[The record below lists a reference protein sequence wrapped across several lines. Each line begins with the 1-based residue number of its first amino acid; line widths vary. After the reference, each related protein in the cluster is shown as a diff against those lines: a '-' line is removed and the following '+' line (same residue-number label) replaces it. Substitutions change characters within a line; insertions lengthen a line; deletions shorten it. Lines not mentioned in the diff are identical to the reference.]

1 MKTLKLCF
9 LFLAFVLIVGGPQS
23 PCSAYKFSLGEPSD
37 ERIDFKPM
45 EQYMEIKLISMNLPE
60 IAEPHWY
67 KEIFLHR
74 KEFGLGYIEVTL
86 GTKAESH
93 TIKTMAFSYE
103 KEGANQYRY
112 KSLGISPDAS
122 TSLSGQFPFPL
133 HDQVQIRIVVKNF
146 ESAEN
151 IGLAKRILNMAKGS
165 GLEGLQAYSHVF
177 NTASVAFGVIEN
189 LFPPAVKDD
198 EILIAVSAED
208 ITHRYHSVLFRDN
221 GNEEFELFRLGF
233 YPQKS
238 LLPRLSF
245 AEALQSHRIKRA
257 DFWEEAIVNAARL
270 LENQGL
276 TPLLTILR
284 SFAKDLRQEDL
295 TYKDKVLF
303 LAQAIHSWA
312 SKAVDG
318 FTYANKFRVFTAS
331 NFRSIQLSAGDRKW
345 LKGTPWD
352 FPGGDC
358 VTPACRAVADFIAKS
373 VVRDKGA
380 LNYIRNGFQFTVD
393 DTPVF
398 IEKDNYFESLMIIHD
413 SEFEMQFVGHSIV
426 FRFTRG
432 DLPIKYN
439 ERFYKDKT
447 IDVYINQDEQGH
459 YISSIRVL

>member
-1 MKTLKLCF
+1 MRTLKRCF
-9 LFLAFVLIVGGPQS
+9 LFLALVLIVLEQPS
-23 PCSAYKFSLGEPSD
+23 PCNGYNFSLGRPSD
-37 ERIDFKPM
+37 ERINFKPM
-45 EQYMEIKLISMNLPE
+45 EQYLEVKLISMNLPE
-60 IAEPHWY
+60 RGEPPWY
-67 KEIFLHR
+67 REIFLHR

-86 GTKAESH
+86 GTEAESQ

-103 KEGANQYRY
+103 KERENQYKYR
-112 KSLGISPDAS
+112 SLGISPATP
-122 TSLSGQFPFPL
+122 TSLSGPFPFPL
-133 HDQVQIRIVVKNF
+133 QDQVQIRIVVKNF

-151 IGLAKRILNMAKGS
+151 IALVKRILDMAKGS
-165 GLEGLQAYSHVF
+165 GLEGLQAYGQVF
-177 NTASVAFGVIEN
+177 STASVAFGVMEN

-198 EILIAVSAED
+198 EFIITVSAED
-208 ITHRYHSVLFRDN
+208 ITHRYHSVLFRN
-221 GNEEFELFRLGF
+221 HGNEKFELFRLGF
-233 YPQKS
+233 YPQES

-245 AEALQSHRIKRA
+245 TEALQSNRIKRA
-257 DFWEEAIVNAARL
+257 YFWEEAIVNAARL

-318 FTYANKFRVFTAS
+318 FTYADKFRVFTAS

-358 VTPACRAVADFIAKS
+358 ITPACKAVADFIAKS
-373 VVRDKGA
+373 VIRDQGA
-380 LNYIRNGFQFTVD
+380 LAYIRNGLQLTVD
-393 DTPVF
+393 DMPTFV
-398 IEKDNYFESLMIIHD
+398 EKDAYFKNIMIIHD
-413 SEFEMQFVGHSIV
+413 SEFEMQFIGHSIV
-426 FRFTRG
+426 FRFKQG
-432 DLPIKYN
+432 NLPIRHK
-439 ERFYKDKT
+439 EHFFKDKT
-447 IDVYINQDEQGH
+447 VDIYINEDEKGP